1 MTEHP
6 YWIVA
11 TVATSL
17 VAASIVGFMICLTGW
32 AHTTWR
38 HARQRLAWDLDRHAP
53 TNEDFEAE
61 HRKLLADHH
70 DTDG

>member
-1 MTEHP
+1 VTEHP

-17 VAASIVGFMICLTGW
+17 IALSIVGFMICLIGLARTQ
-32 AHTTWR
+32 WR
-38 HARQRLAWDLDRHAP
+38 HARQRLAWDLDQHAP
-53 TNEDFEAE
+53 INEDFEAE
-61 HRKLLADHH
+61 HRQLLADHH